1 MSASTQAVPTAKPTF
16 DATMLALDAVDTL
29 LHREKVKLDELNS
42 DEYDEALRRTIREYL
57 QTEGREVSDEILEEA
72 VGKARKERL
81 TFAPA
86 KRGVERGLATAYVRR
101 GVYGRRSAIAAA
113 AVAAISVSSW
123 LTYDLAVVRPR
134 EREIARIETLF
145 GTTLPREIGVA
156 VGEARVAGKLAPQ
169 GDGSVTADQV
179 VDAIEKRGGEAIRLR
194 DEKAARLAISDA
206 RTATD
211 SFKRDAFVA
220 GLRKQVEVVVADAAT
235 EQMDAHA
242 RSMLAVKIEALGSAA
257 DRGDQKQFDLAK
269 SDLDAA
275 RKFIR
280 TPFSIRI
287 ASRTGVNSY
296 VTRLYKKQMPT
307 YYVVVE
313 AVDAAGNLGVA
324 SILNAERGRVE
335 SVTNWGIAVTK
346 DFYDSVKEDKKDGIV
361 NKSAAGSKAAG
372 TVDFTWTIPVTGD
385 QMITRW

>member
-1 MSASTQAVPTAKPTF
+1 MSASTQAVPAAKPTF

-86 KRGVERGLATAYVRR
+86 KRGIERSLATAYVRR
-101 GVYGRRSAIAAA
+101 GIYGRRSAVATAI
-113 AVAAISVSSW
+113 VAAISVSSW
-123 LTYDLAVVRPR
+123 LAYDFAVVWPR
-134 EREIARIETLF
+134 EREIARIELLF
-145 GTTLPREIGVA
+145 GTTLPTELGVA
-156 VGEARVAGKLAPQ
+156 VSDARAEAKLASIENGPQ
-169 GDGSVTADQV
+169 QV
-179 VDAIEKRGGEAIRLR
+179 DLIESRGREAIRLH
-194 DEKAARLAISDA
+194 DEASARKTVDDVKAT
-206 RTATD
+206 TAE
-211 SFKRDAFVA
+211 FKQMAFVA
-220 GLRKQVEVVVADAAT
+220 SLRKEAEAVVADAAG
-235 EQMDAHA
+235 EQMDTHA
-242 RSMLAVKIEALGSAA
+242 RAMLAVKIEALGTAA

-269 SDLDAA
+269 NDVDAA

-280 TPFSIRI
+280 TPFAIRI

-296 VTRLYKKQMPT
+296 VTRLYKKQVPT

-335 SVTNWGIAVTK
+335 SVTNWGVAVTK

-361 NKSAAGSKAAG
+361 NNSAAGNKAAG
-372 TVDFTWTIPVTGD
+372 TVDFVWTIPVTGD

>member
-1 MSASTQAVPTAKPTF
+1 MTALTQTGSGQKPTF

-29 LHREKVKLDELNS
+29 QHREKVKLDELNS

-72 VGKARKERL
+72 VGRARKERL
-81 TFAPA
+81 TFEPA
-86 KRGVERGLATAYVRR
+86 KAGLERALATAYVRR
-101 GVYGRRSAIAAA
+101 AVYGRRAGLAASAV
-113 AVAAISVSSW
+113 VALFATSW
-123 LTYDLAVVRPR
+123 LAYDFAVVRPR
-134 EREIARIETLF
+134 EREVARIDLLF
-145 GTTLPREIGVA
+145 GTTLPKELGVA
-156 VGEARVAGKLAPQ
+156 LADAREGAKLSSLPDGQKQVDSIEARG
-169 GDGSVTADQV
+169 
-179 VDAIEKRGGEAIRLR
+179 REAIRLR
-194 DEKAARLAISDA
+194 DEPSARKA
-206 RTATD
+206 
-211 SFKRDAFVA
+211 
-220 GLRKQVEVVVADAAT
+220 VADAKAAT
-235 EQMDAHA
+235 GGFAQAAVVASLRKEAQSVVSEAEAEQMDAHA
-242 RSMLAVKIEALGSAA
+242 RSTLAVKFEALSAAA
-257 DRGDQKQFDLAK
+257 DRGDRKQFDLAK
-269 SDLDAA
+269 SDVEAT

-296 VTRLYKKQMPT
+296 VTRLYKKQVPT

-335 SVTNWGIAVTK
+335 NVTNWGVAVTK

-361 NKSAAGSKAAG
+361 NNSAAGKKASG

>member
-1 MSASTQAVPTAKPTF
+1 MSASTQAVPAAKPTF

-29 LHREKVKLDELNS
+29 LHREKVKIDELNS

-81 TFAPA
+81 TFVPA
-86 KRGVERGLATAYVRR
+86 KSGMERGLATAYVRR

-113 AVAAISVSSW
+113 TVAAISVSSW
-123 LTYDLAVVRPR
+123 LAYDFAVVRPR
-134 EREIARIETLF
+134 EREIARIELLF
-145 GTTLPREIGVA
+145 GTTLPKELGVA
-156 VGEARVAGKLAPQ
+156 VSDAREEAKLTSLENGQQEVDSIEARG
-169 GDGSVTADQV
+169 
-179 VDAIEKRGGEAIRLR
+179 REAIRLR
-194 DEKAARLAISDA
+194 DEASARKAVDDA
-206 RTATD
+206 KA
-211 SFKRDAFVA
+211 SAEEFKQIAFVA
-220 GLRKQVEVVVADAAT
+220 SLRKEAEAVVAAAAGD
-235 EQMDAHA
+235 QMDAHA
-242 RSMLAVKIEALGSAA
+242 RSMLAIKIEALWSAA
-257 DRGDQKQFDLAK
+257 NRGEQKPFDLAK
-269 SDLDAA
+269 NDVDAA

-296 VTRLYKKQMPT
+296 VTRLYKKQVPT

-335 SVTNWGIAVTK
+335 SVTNWGVAVTR